1 LGTQQL
7 AELRGCLNILSIEDN
22 WMAMQNYVLA
32 TTDGACSG
40 NPGPGGWAVLLNDE
54 LRSRKSPCTTNNA
67 MELTAIL
74 MAVDMCP
81 VNVNLLIETDS
92 KLAIGLLIGRWK
104 TKHDHLREIVEA
116 TLDLKGIKNIRWHLT
131 HVKGHAGHDA
141 NERVNQA
148 AHAQAKIAR
157 YALRA

>member
-1 LGTQQL
+1 
-7 AELRGCLNILSIEDN
+7 
-22 WMAMQNYVLA
+22 MAMKNYVLA

-54 LRSRKSPCTTNNA
+54 LRSGKCPCTTNNA
-67 MELTAIL
+67 MELIAIL

-81 VNVNLLIETDS
+81 GNANSLIETDS
-92 KLAIGLLIGRWK
+92 KLAIGLLSRGWK

-141 NERVNQA
+141 NERVDKA
-148 AHAQAKIAR
+148 AHAQARIAR
-157 YALRA
+157 NALRS